1 MTRLRRPAEG
11 GDPEALPARGIV
23 GIGAASAAGTATGA
37 AG

>member
-11 GDPEALPARGIV
+11 ADPEALAANGTV
-23 GIGAASAAGTATGA
+23 GMGAASAAGAATGA